1 MRVTAI
7 YQRAV
12 RVKLNTLAVTFGN
25 IYENLGECFMNN
37 ACVTDDMVF
46 IIPAPSE
53 RPIKVV
59 FESSRGLS
67 DELDALLS
75 SMRRMGISSHEAA
88 DAFSSFA
95 YAMEALPED
104 DEPQESQELDGFLD
118 EFTILKEQ
126 EVY

>member
-59 FESSRGLS
+59 FERSRGLI

-88 DAFSSFA
+88 DAFSSFV
-95 YAMEALPED
+95 YVMGALPED

-118 EFTILKEQ
+118 EFTILEQ
-126 EVY
+126 

>member
-1 MRVTAI
+1 
-7 YQRAV
+7 
-12 RVKLNTLAVTFGN
+12 
-25 IYENLGECFMNN
+25 MNN
-37 ACVTDDMVF
+37 AYVTDDMVY
-46 IIPAPSE
+46 IIPTPSD
-53 RPIKVV
+53 RPVKVV

-75 SMRRMGISSHEAA
+75 SMRRLGISFREAK
-88 DAFSSFA
+88 DAFSSFV

-118 EFTILKEQ
+118 DFTILKEQ